1 MAISVTENAPVPLDK
16 NCLVYKALENGNY
29 FLNISFRNTLNH
41 DNKKKVKK

>member
-1 MAISVTENAPVPLDK
+1 MAILVTENALVSVDK

-29 FLNISFRNTLNH
+29 FLNISYRNTLNR

>member
-1 MAISVTENAPVPLDK
+1 MAILVTENALVSVDK